1 MKIFRSYFI
10 TLTPKALLLLG
21 LFISFNLVA
30 RLESHAQRTGD
41 VKNVVTIDVLS
52 QNSIYK
58 QLWQPFIARWRKNH
72 YIVSYGYKLD
82 GRSDMGDL
90 VCSITKDGGKTWTPP
105 VMIFDHKEAN
115 GSQRYAYA
123 NGVLFKPEGQNLV
136 WCFAMRCP
144 MYYSDSEDSEL
155 CTAYSSDGGYSWT
168 QVELNNKFHSPL
180 ITNAGIV
187 TVKENGITN
196 YLLPVHRNTL
206 RHDPK
211 GDKEQF
217 VLESTNLLVWDLAG
231 YIPGP
236 EDVWLHEG
244 NIAEGDHPGELK
256 MVMRTAKYHESKSAL
271 DIPRAYSSTST
282 DNGKTWSKAVEEP
295 ALYNAAAK
303 GFFGKDGKGRHIYVY
318 NDGKRGERRGLYY
331 VVKEQGSDWSK
342 PSLFYWDNNRN
353 SYPTL
358 LQTEPGFFI
367 CVWDSSNDPH
377 KKRTAIRFGILNL
390 NDVKLQK

>member
-1 MKIFRSYFI
+1 MKSINNLI
-10 TLTPKALLLLG
+10 IVLLLTA
-21 LFISFNLVA
+21 FCFTNMM
-30 RLESHAQRTGD
+30 AQEGD
-41 VKNVVTIDVLS
+41 VKNVVTIDLLP
-52 QNSIYK
+52 QNSLYK
-58 QLWQPFIARWRKNH
+58 QLWQPFIARWQKNH

-105 VMIFDHKEAN
+105 VMIFDHTQAN

-155 CTAYSSDGGYSWT
+155 SAAYSSDGGYSWT
-168 QVELNNKFHSPL
+168 QVELNNNFTSPL
-180 ITNAGIV
+180 ITNAGII
-187 TVKENGITN
+187 TVKENGIAK

-211 GDKEQF
+211 GDREQF
-217 VLESTNLLVWDLAG
+217 VLESNDLLVWDLAG
-231 YIPGP
+231 YVPRP
-236 EDVWLHEG
+236 EGVWLHEG

-256 MVMRTAKYHESKSAL
+256 MLMRTAKYYERKSAL
-271 DIPRAYSSTST
+271 DVPRAYSSISK

-295 ALYNAAAK
+295 KLYNAAAK
-303 GFFGKDGKGRHIYVY
+303 GFFGKDKLGKHIYVY
-318 NDGKRGERRGLYY
+318 NDGPREDRKRLWY
-331 VVKEQGSDWSK
+331 VVREAGGKWSS
-342 PSLFYWDNNRN
+342 PRLFYFNNNRN

-358 LQTEPGFFI
+358 IEKEPGVFL
-367 CVWDSSNDPH
+367 CVWDSSNDPDV
-377 KKRTAIRFGILNL
+377 KRSLIRFGILDL
-390 NDVKLQK
+390 NK